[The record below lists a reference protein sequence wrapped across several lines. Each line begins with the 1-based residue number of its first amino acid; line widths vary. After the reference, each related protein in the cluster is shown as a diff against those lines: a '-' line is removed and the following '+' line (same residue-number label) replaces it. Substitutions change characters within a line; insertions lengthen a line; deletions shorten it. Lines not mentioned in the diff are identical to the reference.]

1 MSKIT
6 FSIVNNSNDHVSLE
20 ITSINDSYLVV
31 DDALK
36 PNEEYLPNKKYVVCL
51 ENIQNER

>member
-6 FSIVNNSNDHVSLE
+6 FSISNNSDINVSIK
-20 ITSINDSYLVV
+20 ITSINDAHLVV
-31 DDALK
+31 GDALK

-51 ENIQNER
+51 ENIPK